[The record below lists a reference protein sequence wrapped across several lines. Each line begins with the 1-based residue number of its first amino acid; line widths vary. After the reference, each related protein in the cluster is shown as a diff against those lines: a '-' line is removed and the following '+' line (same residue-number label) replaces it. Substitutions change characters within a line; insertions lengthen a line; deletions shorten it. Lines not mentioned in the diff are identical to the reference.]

1 MNKKIQ
7 KLENRIRF
15 QGFQSAAEMRRVLR
29 ALAAI
34 RRRQLKLE
42 KAKAD
47 FEAVAKNFHLPQF
60 EKKGK

>member
-15 QGFQSAAEMRRVLR
+15 QGFQSGAEMRRALR
-29 ALAAI
+29 MLAAI
-34 RRRQLKLE
+34 KRRELKLE

-47 FEAVAKNFHLPQF
+47 FAAIA
-60 EKKGK
+60 KKGD

>member
-15 QGFQSAAEMRRVLR
+15 QGFQSGAEMRRALR
-29 ALAAI
+29 MLAAI
-34 RRRQLKLE
+34 RRRQLKLD

-47 FEAVAKNFHLPQF
+47 FAAVT
-60 EKKGK
+60 KGRNADD

>member
-29 ALAAI
+29 MLAAI
-34 RRRQLKLE
+34 RRRELKLE

-47 FEAVAKNFHLPQF
+47 FEAIAKRRNADD
-60 EKKGK
+60 

>member
-29 ALAAI
+29 MLAAI
-34 RRRQLKLE
+34 RRREMKLD
-42 KAKAD
+42 KAERKNAD
-47 FEAVAKNFHLPQF
+47 D
-60 EKKGK
+60 

>member
-29 ALAAI
+29 MLAAI

-42 KAKAD
+42 AAKAD
-47 FEAVAKNFHLPQF
+47 FAAI
-60 EKKGK
+60 EKRRNADD

>member
-15 QGFQSAAEMRRVLR
+15 QGFQSGEEMRRALGM
-29 ALAAI
+29 LAAI
-34 RRRQLKLE
+34 RRRELKLE

-47 FEAVAKNFHLPQF
+47 FEAIAKRRNADD
-60 EKKGK
+60 

>member
-15 QGFQSAAEMRRVLR
+15 QGFQSGAEMRRALR
-29 ALAAI
+29 LLAAI
-34 RRRQLKLE
+34 RRRQLKLD

-47 FEAVAKNFHLPQF
+47 FAAVT
-60 EKKGK
+60 KKGD